1 MFFAGFFEPK
11 AFNEGYL
18 PEADGH
24 SVYFA
29 EYGNP
34 KGTPLLTTHGGPGG
48 GGCKPRYLQ
57 GINLKKYRVIMLDQR
72 GCGKSTPA
80 GEMKNN
86 SMEDTLFDFKR
97 LLDYLNIKEKVV
109 LKGGSWAS
117 TVMLMFAERYPK
129 QVKKMVLSQVFLAD
143 KMNDDWILEQ
153 SGLFYP
159 DVMEKI
165 KAEVHG
171 WRTIPET
178 YAELI
183 NSRKPE
189 EQKKA
194 VSLFGNYERVL
205 GNFDV
210 EQEAG
215 DLDDKALVS
224 NRIYLNYFAKNFTL
238 KSNEI
243 MRNVK
248 KIANIPALIVHNRL
262 DFVCPLKNAYDLHK
276 AMPNSKLVIV
286 PEKGHVGKLLY
297 KTLKKETA
305 VFLAED

>member
-1 MFFAGFFEPK
+1 MFFSGFFEPK
-11 AFNEGYL
+11 PFNEGYL

-24 SVYFA
+24 SVYFC

-34 KGTPLLTTHGGPGG
+34 KGIPLATTHGGPGG

-57 GINLKKYRVIMLDQR
+57 GINLRKYRVVMFDQR

-86 SMEDTLFDFKR
+86 TMEDTLFDLKR
-97 LLDYLNIKEKVV
+97 LREYLNIKEKVI
-109 LKGGSWAS
+109 LKGASWAS

-129 QVKKMVLSQVFLAD
+129 LVKKMILSQVFLAD
-143 KMNDDWILEQ
+143 KMNDDWMLEQ
-153 SGLFYP
+153 SSLFYP

-171 WRTIPET
+171 WKTVPET

-183 NSRKPE
+183 NSDNAEK
-189 EQKKA
+189 QQKA
-194 VSLFGNYERVL
+194 VSLFGNYEQVL

-210 EQEAG
+210 NPEVGELNEKSLA
-215 DLDDKALVS
+215 A

-248 KIANIPALIVHNRL
+248 KIADIPALIVHNRL

-276 AMPNSKLVIV
+276 ALPNSKLVIV
-286 PEKGHVGKLLY
+286 PEKGHGGKLLF
-297 KTLKKETA
+297 KTIKKETEK
-305 VFLAED
+305 FLAED

>member
-1 MFFAGFFEPK
+1 MFFFKFFEHKP
-11 AFNEGYL
+11 FNEGYL

-24 SVYFA
+24 LVCFV

-34 KGTPLLTTHGGPGG
+34 KGIPLLTTHGGPGG
-48 GGCKPRYLQ
+48 GGCKPRYLK

-72 GCGKSTPA
+72 GCGKSKPS

-86 SMEDTLFDFKR
+86 TMEDTLFDLKR

-129 QVKKMVLSQVFLAD
+129 LIKKMILSQVFLAD

-171 WRTIPET
+171 WRSIPET

-183 NSRKPE
+183 NSSKPE
-189 EQKKA
+189 NQKKA

-210 EQEAG
+210 NPEVGE
-215 DLDDKALVS
+215 LDEKSLAS
-224 NRIYLNYFAKNFTL
+224 NRVYLNYFAKNFTL
-238 KSNEI
+238 KSNEV

-248 KIANIPALIVHNRL
+248 KIADIPALIVHNRL

-276 AMPNSKLVIV
+276 ALPNSKLVIV
-286 PEKGHVGKLLY
+286 PEKGHVGKLLS
-297 KTLKKETA
+297 KTLQKETKK
-305 VFLAED
+305 FLEVD